1 MSVPEPNYDGPE
13 LLSDSREEALRLS
26 LLSIVAFVATNRRGL
41 RLLLPDRVRVPS
53 LRRNTNSVLA
63 HNSAR
68 IYLFDTRVFKLPV
81 AQRKPCNE
89 LQTSVGIFSSITTKL
104 DDRIAALVSELL
116 LLLLVLL
123 TSTVHHDSSTKR
135 CGCSSSAFG
144 KRHASSRTTERTHT
158 LISQGK
164 VEYLW

>member
-1 MSVPEPNYDGPE
+1 MSVPEPNYDRPE
-13 LLSDSREEALRLS
+13 LLSDSREEARRLN

-68 IYLFDTRVFKLPV
+68 IYLFDARVFKLPV

-89 LQTSVGIFSSITTKL
+89 LQTSVGIFSSITAKL
-104 DDRIAALVSELL
+104 DHGMTAFVIEVL

-123 TSTVHHDSSTKR
+123 LTTSVHHDSSTKW
-135 CGCSSSAFG
+135 CGCSSSAFE
-144 KRHASSRTTERTHT
+144 KRHASNRTSETRT
-158 LISQGK
+158 LIIPA
-164 VEYLW
+164 